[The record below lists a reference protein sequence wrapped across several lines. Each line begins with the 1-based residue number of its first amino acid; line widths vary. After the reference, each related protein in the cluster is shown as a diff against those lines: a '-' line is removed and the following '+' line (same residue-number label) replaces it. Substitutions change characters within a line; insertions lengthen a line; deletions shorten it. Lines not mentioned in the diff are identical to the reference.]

1 MYNDLRFAL
10 RQLCKNPGFTAVVI
24 LSLALGIGANTTIF
38 SLIDA
43 VLLKMLPVKDPKQL
57 VVFAHRD
64 TGLPSTGSN
73 YPLYKT
79 LRDGSQSFSGCFA
92 FWALEFRAASSG
104 AEREPARGQY
114 VTPNYFSVLGVQP
127 ILGRGLSEA
136 DDGELVAV
144 ISHGWW
150 QRKFGGSRDVVGETI
165 TVNGTPLTVIGVL
178 PPEFFGL
185 QVGSPMEISMPL
197 GIQPRVSPEFGD
209 RREMREGTFG
219 LCITGR
225 LKPGVE
231 LERARSEAEVLV
243 RPWVEDVVIRNG
255 GKMGSWSR
263 IELLPGSTGLD
274 ALRRKFSK
282 PLQVLMAI
290 VGMVLLIAC
299 ANVANLLA
307 ARSVTRQKEIAVR
320 QAIGAGRTRLIRQ
333 FLTESVLLATAGG
346 AAGLWLALW
355 GGNLLVRFISTG
367 GVPIQLELTPDWR
380 VLAFT
385 GCVSVLTGILFGLAP
400 ALRGTSLDLTP
411 TLKEGISSRA
421 GTAARWHWGKF
432 LVSIQVALS
441 LTLLVGAALFV
452 MSLRKIRSVDGGF
465 RVENLLLVTFDTS
478 GTSSSGPELRK
489 RLTAFY
495 GEALVLANSLP
506 GVRVA
511 SMSSLGPMSG
521 DDSTR
526 PLFTPGFQARTRDD
540 QVVHLNSIGTR
551 YFETMGI
558 TLLRGRELTSAD
570 DANAPKVA
578 ILNDTAA
585 RFYFPGVDPLGQ
597 NVHMG
602 WDNQSPPMQVVGL
615 VRDSKRQDLRQPAP
629 RMLYLP
635 FLQYHQPYMTLEIRT
650 VADSNAVA
658 LSVRQAFREINRD
671 IPVWE
676 IKTMQTQIDQG
687 LIQERLVATLS
698 SFFGLLALLLSAIGL
713 HGTISYAVTRRTS
726 EIGIR
731 MALGARKED
740 VLWLV
745 LREATVLVL
754 CGAGVGLIA
763 ATAMNRLIASM
774 LFGLTPSD
782 PMALFIATSV
792 LLAAAL
798 LAAWLP
804 ARRASNVDPMVA
816 LRCE

>member
-10 RQLCKNPGFTAVVI
+10 RQFRKNPGFTTVVI

-43 VLLKMLPVKDPKQL
+43 VLLKLLPVRDPKRL

-79 LRDGSQSFSGCFA
+79 LRDGSQSFSDCFA
-92 FWALEFRAASSG
+92 FWPLDFRVRIG
-104 AEREPARGQY
+104 AESEPARGQY
-114 VTPNYFSVLGVQP
+114 VTPNYFSTLGVQP
-127 ILGRGLSEA
+127 VLGRVLSET
-136 DDGELVAV
+136 DDEEPVVV

-150 QRKFGGSRDVVGETI
+150 QRKFASRRDVIGQTMV
-165 TVNGTPLTVIGVL
+165 VNGTSLTVIGVT
-178 PPEFFGL
+178 PSEFFGL
-185 QVGSPMEISMPL
+185 QVGSPTEISMPL

-209 RREMREGTFG
+209 RRETRGGTWS
-219 LCITGR
+219 LCIVGR

-231 LERARSEAEVLV
+231 PERARAEAEVLV
-243 RPWVEDVVIRNG
+243 RPWVEDVVLREG
-255 GKMGSWSR
+255 GKLGSWAR

-274 ALRRKFSK
+274 SLRRRFSK
-282 PLQVLMAI
+282 PLQVLMGI

-299 ANVANLLA
+299 ANVANLLT
-307 ARSVTRQKEIAVR
+307 ARSVARQKEIAIR
-320 QAIGAGRTRLIRQ
+320 QAIGAGRARLIRQ
-333 FLTESVLLATAGG
+333 FLTESVLLALVGG
-346 AAGLWLALW
+346 CVGLWLAWW

-367 GVPIQLELTPDWR
+367 PVPIQLELAPDWR
-380 VLAFT
+380 VLGFT
-385 GCVSVLTGILFGLAP
+385 ACVSVLTGVLFGLAP
-400 ALRGTSLDLTP
+400 AVRGTILDLTP
-411 TLKEGISSRA
+411 TLKEGASSLA
-421 GTAARWHWGKF
+421 GASARWRWGKM
-432 LVSIQVALS
+432 LVSVQVALS
-441 LTLLVGAALFV
+441 LTLLVGATLFV
-452 MSLRKIRSVDGGF
+452 MSLRKIQSVDGGF
-465 RVENLLLVTFDTS
+465 RVENLLLATFDTS
-478 GTSSSGPELRK
+478 GTGSSGPERRK
-489 RLTAFY
+489 QLEAFY
-495 GEALVLANSLP
+495 REAVERANSLP

-526 PLFTPGFQARTRDD
+526 DLFVPGFEARTRDD
-540 QVVHLNSIGTR
+540 QAVHLNSIGTR
-551 YFETMGI
+551 FFETMGI
-558 TLLRGRELTSAD
+558 PLLRGREFAPAD
-570 DANAPKVA
+570 DATAPKVA

-597 NVHMG
+597 VVHMG
-602 WDNQSPPMQVVGL
+602 SDSQGQPMQVVGV

-650 VADSNAVA
+650 AGNPNAVA
-658 LSVRQAFREINRD
+658 ASARQAFREINRN

-676 IKTMQTQIDQG
+676 IKTMQTQINEG
-687 LIQERLVATLS
+687 LVQERLVATLS

-713 HGTISYAVTRRTS
+713 YGTLSYAVARRTS

-731 MALGARKED
+731 MALGARKGN

-754 CGAGVGLIA
+754 CGAGVGLLA

-782 PMALFIATSV
+782 PVALLIATSV
-792 LLAAAL
+792 LLAVAL

-804 ARRASNVDPMVA
+804 ARRASKVDPMVA
-816 LRCE
+816 LRYE

>member
-1 MYNDLRFAL
+1 MLNDLRFAL
-10 RQLCKNPGFTAVVI
+10 RQLRKNPGFTAVVI
-24 LSLALGIGANTTIF
+24 VSLALGIGANTTIF

-43 VLLKMLPVKDPKQL
+43 VLLKLLPVKDPQQL

-79 LRDGSQSFSGCFA
+79 LHDRSQSFSGCFA
-92 FWALEFRAASSG
+92 FWPLDFRARTG
-104 AEREPARGQY
+104 AEAEPARGQY

-127 ILGRGLSEA
+127 IVGRVFSES
-136 DDGELVAV
+136 DDAEPVAI

-150 QRKFGGSRDVVGETI
+150 QRKFGSSRDVIGKTMV
-165 TVNGTPLTVIGVL
+165 VNGTPLTVIGVT

-185 QVGSPMEISMPL
+185 QVGNAMEISMPL

-209 RREMREGTFG
+209 RREMREGTWS
-219 LCITGR
+219 LCIVGR
-225 LKPGVE
+225 LKAGVE

-243 RPWVEDVVIRNG
+243 RPWVEDVVLLEG
-255 GKMGSWSR
+255 GKMGSWAR

-290 VGMVLLIAC
+290 VAMVLLIAC
-299 ANVANLLA
+299 ANVATLLT
-307 ARSVTRQKEIAVR
+307 ARSVARQKEIAVR
-320 QAIGAGRTRLIRQ
+320 QAIGAGRARLIRQ
-333 FLTESVLLATAGG
+333 FLTESILLALAGG
-346 AAGLWLALW
+346 CAGLWLAWW
-355 GGNLLVRFISTG
+355 GANLLVRFISTG
-367 GVPIQLELTPDWR
+367 PIPIQLELAPDWR
-380 VLAFT
+380 VLSFT
-385 GCVSVLTGILFGLAP
+385 ACVSVLTGILFGLAP
-400 ALRGTSLDLTP
+400 AVRGTILDLTP
-411 TLKEGISSRA
+411 TLKEGASPLA
-421 GTAARWHWGKF
+421 GASTRWHWGKM
-432 LVSIQVALS
+432 LVSVQVALS

-478 GTSSSGPELRK
+478 GTGSSGPERRK
-489 RLTAFY
+489 QLEAFY
-495 GEALVLANSLP
+495 REGLERASGLP

-511 SMSSLGPMSG
+511 SLSSLGPMSG

-526 PLFTPGFQARTRDD
+526 ALFVPGFEARTRDD
-540 QVVHLNSIGTR
+540 QAVHLNSIGTR
-551 YFETMGI
+551 FFETMGI
-558 TLLRGRELTSAD
+558 PLLKGREFMPAD

-578 ILNDTAA
+578 ILNETAA
-585 RFYFPGVDPLGQ
+585 RFYFPGVDSLGQ
-597 NVHMG
+597 IVHMG
-602 WDNQSPPMQVVGL
+602 WDSQGQPMQVVGI

-629 RMLYLP
+629 RMLYRP
-635 FLQYHQPYMTLEIRT
+635 FLQYNQPYMTLEIRT
-650 VADSNAVA
+650 TGDPNAVA
-658 LSVRQAFREINRD
+658 SSVRQAFREINRD

-687 LIQERLVATLS
+687 LVQERLVATLS
-698 SFFGLLALLLSAIGL
+698 SFFGLLALLLSTIGL
-713 HGTISYAVTRRTS
+713 YGTISYAVTRRTS

-731 MALGARKED
+731 MALGARKGD

-754 CGAGVGLIA
+754 CGAGVGLMA

-782 PMALFIATSV
+782 PMALVIATSV
-792 LLAAAL
+792 LLAVAL

-804 ARRASNVDPMVA
+804 ARRASRVDPMVA
-816 LRCE
+816 LRYE

>member
-1 MYNDLRFAL
+1 MVNDLRFAI
-10 RQLCKNPGFTAVVI
+10 RQLRKSPGFTGVVI

-43 VLLKMLPVKDPKQL
+43 VLLKLLPVKDPKQL

-73 YPLYKT
+73 YPLYQT
-79 LRDGSQSFSGCFA
+79 LRDRSQSFSGCFA
-92 FWALEFRAASSG
+92 FWAIEFRAAPSG
-104 AEREPARGQY
+104 EQGQPARGQY

-127 ILGRGLSEA
+127 VLGRAFSET
-136 DDGELVAV
+136 DDSEPVAV

-150 QRKFGGSRDVVGETI
+150 QRKFGSTRDVVGKTVI
-165 TVNGTPLTVIGVL
+165 VNGRSLTVIGVT

-185 QVGSPMEISMPL
+185 QVGSTMEISMPL

-219 LCITGR
+219 LFIVGR
-225 LKPGVE
+225 LKPGVDSE
-231 LERARSEAEVLV
+231 KARSEAEVLV

-255 GKMGSWSR
+255 GKMGSWAR

-274 ALRRKFSK
+274 VLRRRFSK
-282 PLQVLMAI
+282 PLRVLMAI

-307 ARSVTRQKEIAVR
+307 ARSVARQKEIAVR
-320 QAIGAGRTRLIRQ
+320 QAIGAGRARLIRQ
-333 FLTESVLLATAGG
+333 FLTESVLLAMAGG
-346 AAGLWLALW
+346 AVGLWLALW
-355 GGNLLVRFISTG
+355 GSNLLVRFISTG
-367 GVPIQLELTPDWR
+367 GVPIQLELAPDWR
-380 VLAFT
+380 ILAFT
-385 GCVSVLTGILFGLAP
+385 AAVSMLTGILFGLAP

-411 TLKEGISSRA
+411 TLKEGITSLG
-421 GTAARWHWGKF
+421 GTASRFRWAK
-432 LVSIQVALS
+432 VSVAFQVALS
-441 LTLLVGAALFV
+441 LTLLVGATLFV

-478 GTSSSGPELRK
+478 GGGSSGPERRK
-489 RLTAFY
+489 QLETFY
-495 GEALVLANSLP
+495 REGLERASGLP

-558 TLLRGRELTSAD
+558 NLLRGREFTPAD

-597 NVHMG
+597 NVHMS
-602 WDNQSPPMQVVGL
+602 WDSQGPPLQVVGV
-615 VRDSKRQDLRQPAP
+615 VRDTKRQDLRQPAP

-635 FLQYHQPYMTLEIRT
+635 FLQYYQPYMTLEIRT
-650 VADSNAVA
+650 AGDPNAVA
-658 LSVRQAFREINRD
+658 SSVRQGFREINRD
-671 IPVWE
+671 IPVSE

-687 LIQERLVATLS
+687 LVQERLVATLS

-713 HGTISYAVTRRTS
+713 YGTLSYAVTRRTS
-726 EIGIR
+726 ELGIR
-731 MALGARKED
+731 MALGARKGD

-754 CGAGVGLIA
+754 CGAVAGLFA

-782 PMALFIATSV
+782 PMALCIATSV
-792 LLAAAL
+792 LLAVAL
-798 LAAWLP
+798 LAAWVP
-804 ARRASNVDPMVA
+804 ARRASKVDPMVA
-816 LRCE
+816 LRYE

>member
-10 RQLCKNPGFTAVVI
+10 RQLRKNPGFTAVVI

-43 VLLKMLPVKDPKQL
+43 VLLKLLPVKGPKQL

-73 YPLYKT
+73 YPLYRT
-79 LRDGSQSFSGCFA
+79 LRDRSQSFSGCFA
-92 FWALEFRAASSG
+92 FWPLDFRARIG
-104 AEREPARGQY
+104 AESEPARGQY
-114 VTPNYFSVLGVQP
+114 VTPNYFSVLGVEP
-127 ILGRGLSEA
+127 ILGRVFTES
-136 DDGELVAV
+136 DDTEPVAI

-150 QRKFGGSRDVVGETI
+150 QRKLGSSREVVGKTMV
-165 TVNGTPLTVIGVL
+165 VNGTPLTIIGVT

-185 QVGSPMEISMPL
+185 QVGNAMEISIPL
-197 GIQPRVSPEFGD
+197 GIQPRVSPGFGD
-209 RREMREGTFG
+209 RREMREGTWG
-219 LCITGR
+219 LCIVGR

-231 LERARSEAEVLV
+231 LERARAEVEVLAH
-243 RPWVEDVVIRNG
+243 PWVEDVVLREG
-255 GKMGSWSR
+255 GKMGSWAR

-299 ANVANLLA
+299 ANVANLLT
-307 ARSVTRQKEIAVR
+307 ARSVARQKEIAVR
-320 QAIGAGRTRLIRQ
+320 QAIGAGRARLIRQ
-333 FLTESVLLATAGG
+333 FLTESVLLAMAGG

-367 GVPIQLELTPDWR
+367 GVPIQLELAPDWR
-380 VLAFT
+380 ILAFT
-385 GCVSVLTGILFGLAP
+385 ASVSVLTGILFGLAP

-411 TLKEGISSRA
+411 TLKEGISSLG
-421 GTAARWHWGKF
+421 GTASRWRWAKV
-432 LVSIQVALS
+432 LVSFQVALS
-441 LTLLVGAALFV
+441 LTLLVGATLFV

-478 GTSSSGPELRK
+478 GSGSSGPERRK
-489 RLTAFY
+489 QLEVFY
-495 GEALVLANSLP
+495 REALERANSLP
-506 GVRVA
+506 GVRVT

-526 PLFTPGFQARTRDD
+526 PLFTPGFQARSRDD

-558 TLLRGRELTSAD
+558 PLLRGREFTPTD
-570 DANAPKVA
+570 DASAPKVA

-585 RFYFPGVDPLGQ
+585 RFYFPGVEPLGQ
-597 NVHMG
+597 TVHMS
-602 WDNQSPPMQVVGL
+602 WDSQSPPLQVVGV

-635 FLQYHQPYMTLEIRT
+635 FLQYYQPYMTLEIRT
-650 VADSNAVA
+650 AADPTAVA
-658 LSVRQAFREINRD
+658 SGVRQAFREINRD
-671 IPVWE
+671 MPVRE
-676 IKTMQTQIDQG
+676 IETMQTQIDQG
-687 LIQERLVATLS
+687 LVQERVVATLS
-698 SFFGLLALLLSAIGL
+698 SFFGILALLLSAIGL
-713 HGTISYAVTRRTS
+713 YGTLSYAVSRRTS

-731 MALGARKED
+731 MALGARRGD

-754 CGAGVGLIA
+754 CGAVAGLIA
-763 ATAMNRLIASM
+763 ATAMNRLISSM

-782 PMALFIATSV
+782 PMPLFIATSV
-792 LLAAAL
+792 LLAVAL

-804 ARRASNVDPMVA
+804 ARRASKVDPMVA

>member
-10 RQLCKNPGFTAVVI
+10 RQLRKNPGFTAVVI

-43 VLLKMLPVKDPKQL
+43 VLLKLLPVKDPKQL

-73 YPLYKT
+73 YPLYQT
-79 LRDGSQSFSGCFA
+79 LRERSQSFSGCFA
-92 FWALEFRAASSG
+92 FWALEFRAAPSG
-104 AEREPARGQY
+104 EEGQTARGQY
-114 VTPNYFSVLGVQP
+114 VTPNYFSVLGLQP
-127 ILGRGLSEA
+127 ILGRALSES
-136 DDGELVAV
+136 DDSEPVAV
-144 ISHGWW
+144 ISHGCW
-150 QRKFGGSRDVVGETI
+150 QRKFGGSRDVIGKTLV
-165 TVNGTPLTVIGVL
+165 VNGTPLTVIGVT

-185 QVGSPMEISMPL
+185 QVGSSMEISMPL

-209 RREMREGTFG
+209 QRQVRRGTWG
-219 LCITGR
+219 LCIVGR

-231 LERARSEAEVLV
+231 LERARAEAEVLV
-243 RPWVEDVVIRNG
+243 HPWVEDVVIRAGN
-255 GKMGSWSR
+255 KMGSWSR

-274 ALRRKFSK
+274 ALRRKFSR

-307 ARSVTRQKEIAVR
+307 ARSVMRQKEIAVR
-320 QAIGAGRTRLIRQ
+320 QAIGAGRSRLIRQ
-333 FLTESVLLATAGG
+333 LLTESILLATTGG

-355 GGNLLVRFISTG
+355 GGSFLVRFISTG
-367 GVPIQLELTPDWR
+367 GIPIQLDLAPDWR

-385 GCVSVLTGILFGLAP
+385 AGISVLTGILFGLAP
-400 ALRGTSLDLTP
+400 ALRGTRLDLTP
-411 TLKEGISSRA
+411 TLKEGIGTHA
-421 GTAARWHWGKF
+421 GTATRWYWGKF
-432 LVSIQVALS
+432 LIPIQVALS
-441 LTLLVGAALFV
+441 LTLLVGATLFV

-465 RVENLLLVTFDTS
+465 RVENLLLVTFDAS
-478 GTSSSGPELRK
+478 GTGSSAPEFRK
-489 RLTAFY
+489 RLEGFY
-495 GEALVLANSLP
+495 GEALERANGLP

-526 PLFTPGFQARTRDD
+526 ALFSPGFQARTRDD
-540 QVVHLNSIGTR
+540 QIVHFNSIGTR

-558 TLLRGRELTSAD
+558 NLLRGREFTPAD
-570 DANAPKVA
+570 DANAPKIA

-585 RFYFPGVDPLGQ
+585 RFYFPGVDPLGL

-602 WDNQSPPMQVVGL
+602 WDSQGPPLQVVGV
-615 VRDSKRQDLRQPAP
+615 VRDTKRQDLRQPAP

-635 FLQYHQPYMTLEIRT
+635 FLQYNQPYMTLEIRT
-650 VADSNAVA
+650 AGDPNAVA
-658 LSVRQAFREINRD
+658 SSVRQVFREINRD
-671 IPVWE
+671 IPVRE

-687 LIQERLVATLS
+687 LVQERLVATLS
-698 SFFGLLALLLSAIGL
+698 SFFGILALLLSAIGL
-713 HGTISYAVTRRTS
+713 YGTLSYAVTRRTP

-731 MALGARKED
+731 MALGARKAD

-754 CGAGVGLIA
+754 CGAVAGLIA
-763 ATAMNRLIASM
+763 AAAMNRLIASM
-774 LFGLTPSD
+774 LFGLTPSN

-792 LLAAAL
+792 LLAVAL
-798 LAAWLP
+798 LAAWVP
-804 ARRASNVDPMVA
+804 ARRASKVDPMVA
-816 LRCE
+816 LRYE

>member
-1 MYNDLRFAL
+1 MLNDLRFAL
-10 RQLCKNPGFTAVVI
+10 RQLRKNPGFTSVVI

-43 VLLKMLPVKDPKQL
+43 VLLKLLPVKDPKQL

-79 LRDGSQSFSGCFA
+79 LRDGSQSFAGCFA
-92 FWALEFRAASSG
+92 FWPLDFSARSG
-104 AEREPARGQY
+104 AETEPARGQY

-127 ILGRGLSEA
+127 ILGRVFSES
-136 DDGELVAV
+136 DDAESVAI

-150 QRKFGGSRDVVGETI
+150 QRKFGSSRDVVGKTLV
-165 TVNGTPLTVIGVL
+165 VNGTPLTVIGVT

-185 QVGSPMEISMPL
+185 QVGNAMEISMPL

-209 RREMREGTFG
+209 RREMREGTWG
-219 LCITGR
+219 LCIMGR
-225 LKPGVE
+225 LKPGIE
-231 LERARSEAEVLV
+231 LERARAEAEVLV
-243 RPWVEDVVIRNG
+243 RPWVEDVVLREG
-255 GKMGSWSR
+255 GKMGSWAR

-274 ALRRKFSK
+274 ALRRQFSK
-282 PLQVLMAI
+282 PLRVLMAI

-299 ANVANLLA
+299 ANVANLLT
-307 ARSVTRQKEIAVR
+307 ARSVARQKEIAVR
-320 QAIGAGRTRLIRQ
+320 QAIGAGRARLIRQ
-333 FLTESVLLATAGG
+333 FLTESILLATAGG

-367 GVPIQLELTPDWR
+367 GGVPIQLELVPDWR
-380 VLAFT
+380 VLGFT
-385 GCVSVLTGILFGLAP
+385 AGVSVLTGILFGLAP

-411 TLKEGISSRA
+411 TLKEGASSL
-421 GTAARWHWGKF
+421 ARNSPRWRWGKM

-452 MSLRKIRSVDGGF
+452 MSLMKIRSVDGGF

-478 GTSSSGPELRK
+478 GTGSSGPEFRK
-489 RLTAFY
+489 RLAAFY
-495 GEALVLANSLP
+495 GEALERASGLP
-506 GVRVA
+506 GVQVA

-526 PLFTPGFQARTRDD
+526 PLFVPGFEARTRDD
-540 QVVHLNSIGTR
+540 QAVHLNSIGTR
-551 YFETMGI
+551 FFETMGI
-558 TLLRGRELTSAD
+558 ALLRGREFTPAD
-570 DANAPKVA
+570 DGIAPKVA
-578 ILNDTAA
+578 ILNETAA
-585 RFYFPGVDPLGQ
+585 RLYFPEVDPVGQ
-597 NVHMG
+597 IVHMS
-602 WDNQSPPMQVVGL
+602 WDSQGPPMQVVGV

-635 FLQYHQPYMTLEIRT
+635 FLQYNQPYMTLEIRT
-650 VADSNAVA
+650 AGDPSAVA
-658 LSVRQAFREINRD
+658 SSVRQAFREINRD
-671 IPVWE
+671 IPVRE

-687 LIQERLVATLS
+687 LVQERLVATLS
-698 SFFGLLALLLSAIGL
+698 SFFGFLALLLSAIGFY
-713 HGTISYAVTRRTS
+713 GTLSYAVTRRTS

-731 MALGARKED
+731 MALGARQAD

-754 CGAGVGLIA
+754 CGAVVGLLA
-763 ATAMNRLIASM
+763 ATAMSHLISSM

-782 PMALFIATSV
+782 PLALSIATSV
-792 LLAAAL
+792 LLAVAL
-798 LAAWLP
+798 LSAWLP
-804 ARRASNVDPMVA
+804 ARRASKVDPMVA
-816 LRCE
+816 LRYE

>member
-1 MYNDLRFAL
+1 MLNDLRFAL
-10 RQLCKNPGFTAVVI
+10 RQLRKNPGFTAVVI
-24 LSLALGIGANTTIF
+24 LSLALGVGANTTIF

-43 VLLKMLPVKDPKQL
+43 VLLKLLPVKDPKQL

-64 TGLPSTGSN
+64 MGLPSTGSN
-73 YPLYKT
+73 YPLYQT
-79 LRDGSQSFSGCFA
+79 LRDRSQSFAGCFS
-92 FWALEFRAASSG
+92 FWAIEFRATPSG
-104 AEREPARGQY
+104 GEGEPVRGQY

-127 ILGRGLSEA
+127 ILGRALSGT
-136 DDGELVAV
+136 DDNEPVAV
-144 ISHGWW
+144 ISYGWW
-150 QRKFGGSRDVVGETI
+150 QRKFAGSHEVVGKTI
-165 TVNGTPLTVIGVL
+165 IVNGTSLTVIGVA

-219 LCITGR
+219 LCIVGR
-225 LKPGVE
+225 LKPDVE

-255 GKMGSWSR
+255 GKMGSWAR
-263 IELLPGSTGLD
+263 IELLRGSTGLD
-274 ALRRKFSK
+274 ALRRRFSK

-320 QAIGAGRTRLIRQ
+320 QAIGAGRARLIRQ
-333 FLTESVLLATAGG
+333 LLTESVLLAMAGG
-346 AAGLWLALW
+346 FGGLWLALW

-367 GVPIQLELTPDWR
+367 GAPIELELTPDWR
-380 VLAFT
+380 ALAFT
-385 GCVSVLTGILFGLAP
+385 ASVSVLTGILFGLAP
-400 ALRGTSLDLTP
+400 ALRGTSLDLAP
-411 TLKEGISSRA
+411 TLKDGISTRA
-421 GTAARWHWGKF
+421 GTGARWHWAKI
-432 LVSIQVALS
+432 LVSAQVALS
-441 LTLLVGAALFV
+441 LTLLVGATLFV
-452 MSLRKIRSVDGGF
+452 MSLRKSRSVDGGF

-478 GTSSSGPELRK
+478 GAGSSGSEFRK
-489 RLTAFY
+489 RLATFY
-495 GEALVLANSLP
+495 SEVPERANGLP

-526 PLFTPGFQARTRDD
+526 PIFVPGFQTRSRDD
-540 QVVHLNSIGTR
+540 QAVHLNSIGAR

-558 TLLRGRELTSAD
+558 TLLRGREFTPAD

-578 ILNDTAA
+578 VLNDTAA
-585 RFYFPGVDPLGQ
+585 RFYFPGADPLGQ
-597 NVHMG
+597 IVHMS
-602 WDNQSPPMQVVGL
+602 WDSQSPPMQVVGV
-615 VRDSKRQDLRQPAP
+615 VRDSKRQDLRQPVP

-635 FLQYHQPYMTLEIRT
+635 YLQYNQPYMTLEIRT
-650 VADSNAVA
+650 AADPTAVA
-658 LSVRQAFREINRD
+658 SSVRQAFRQANRSL
-671 IPVWE
+671 PVRE
-676 IKTMQTQIDQG
+676 IKTMRTQIDQG
-687 LIQERLVATLS
+687 LVQERLVATLS
-698 SFFGLLALLLSAIGL
+698 SFFGILALLLAAIGL
-713 HGTISYAVTRRTS
+713 YGTLSYAVTRRTS

-731 MALGARKED
+731 MALGARKND

-754 CGAGVGLIA
+754 CGAGAGLAA
-763 ATAMNRLIASM
+763 ATAINRLISSM

-782 PMALFIATSV
+782 PMALLIATSV
-792 LLAAAL
+792 LLAVAL

-804 ARRASNVDPMVA
+804 ARRASKVDPMVA
-816 LRCE
+816 LRYE